1 MSEKT
6 HLYILWTNADVE
18 VAEKMVFMYG
28 VNSLLKEWWEEV
40 TIILWGPTVKLAT
53 ENETVKKL
61 ISKALDAGVNMSACR
76 SCAEMYGLVGD
87 IEAQNVEVIYWG
99 EPLTDL
105 LKNNEKLLTV

>member
-1 MSEKT
+1 MSDKT
-6 HLYILWTNADVE
+6 NLYILWTNADAE

-28 VNSLLKEWWEEV
+28 INSLLKGWWEDV

-53 ENETVKKL
+53 ENDTVKKL
-61 ISKALDAGVNMSACR
+61 ISTALDAGVNMSACR

-99 EPLTDL
+99 VPLTDL
-105 LKNNEKLLTV
+105 LKNNEKMLTV

>member
-28 VNSLLKEWWEEV
+28 VNSLLKGWWEEV
-40 TIILWGPTVKLAT
+40 TIILWGPTVKLVT
-53 ENETVKKL
+53 ENETVQKL
-61 ISKALDAGVNMSACR
+61 ISESLEAGVNMSACR
-76 SCAEMYGLVGD
+76 SCAEMYGLSEA
-87 IEAQNVEVIYWG
+87 IEAQGVEVIYWG

-105 LKNNEKLLTV
+105 LKNNEKILTV